1 MTDGAGD
8 RLHVARVTLE
18 ALSPLSIGSG
28 DSRTTARKEK
38 QSDGTE
44 TEVRITVAAI
54 QRDANGLPTIPGPG
68 LQGALRALAAEV
80 YGEAFANRMFG
91 HEESGNGDGQA
102 GRVNWGWACA
112 HDSSGEAVSGLR
124 LPELATESDG
134 VLRLLAADAPV
145 WRDHVALSGRHSV
158 DGRRK
163 FARAAAPA
171 GARFSAELSG
181 WGDDDFR
188 ESLARIVGLFRH
200 PRLRIGGGSGRGY
213 GRIALRAATCA
224 EAPLDD
230 PGALRRLRAQPPSAP
245 LETDLLPLLRA
256 PGGAGTT
263 MTLLLKCEG
272 LLRIGA
278 SEPHAK
284 HLTRRAAS
292 ARGAA
297 TGAAVPSTVDGAEP
311 GKDAEGE
318 GATLRLMR
326 EPYILWNGDGARRA
340 VRIDGE
346 SDTVPPEQLRF
357 PVPGSSIRGPLAHRT
372 LFHANAL
379 AGRCI
384 DADALRG
391 AGDAEKKKA
400 RVEHETRDRALRDFF
415 GAAKEAGDLARE
427 TGEGRAGRV
436 SFDDAEVRG
445 AQYIVGIDHVS
456 IDRFAGGAREITGA
470 LFREEALLG
479 GRIEATVIVRPPLG
493 AAEDGP
499 GGWPARTAR
508 AFLLAVRD
516 LCIGRLALGGRSNG
530 TCRGAVR
537 FSGAD
542 AEAWRR
548 AAREA
553 KAPLEEGGE

>member
-8 RLHVARVTLE
+8 RLHVARATLE

-28 DSRTTARKEK
+28 DSWVDDKRTETK
-38 QSDGTE
+38 SDGTAE
-44 TEVRITVAAI
+44 PVSVTVAAI
-54 QRDANGLPTIPGPG
+54 QRDANGLPAIPGPG
-68 LQGALRALAAEV
+68 LQGALRALAVEV
-80 YGEAFANRMFG
+80 YGEAFANGMFG
-91 HEESGNGDGQA
+91 HEERGNGGGRA

-112 HDSSGEAVSGLR
+112 HDSSGEAVAGLR
-124 LPELATESDG
+124 LPKLETESDE
-134 VLRLLAADAPV
+134 VLRLLTADAPV

-181 WGDDDFR
+181 WGDGDFR
-188 ESLARIVGLFRH
+188 ESLVRIVGLFRH
-200 PRLRIGGGSGRGY
+200 PRLRIGGGGGRGY

-256 PGGAGTT
+256 PDSAGAT

-278 SEPHAK
+278 SGPHAK
-284 HLTRRAAS
+284 HPTR
-292 ARGAA
+292 RGAA
-297 TGAAVPSTVDGAEP
+297 T

-318 GATLRLMR
+318 GATLYLMR
-326 EPYILWNGDGARRA
+326 EPYILWNDDGAGRA

-391 AGDAEKKKA
+391 ADDEKKKEA
-400 RVEHETRDRALRDFF
+400 RVEHEARDRALRDFF
-415 GAAKEAGDLARE
+415 GAAREAGDLDRE

-445 AQYIVGIDHVS
+445 AERIVGIDHVS
-456 IDRFAGGAREITGA
+456 IDRFTGGAREITGA

-479 GRIEATVIVRPPLG
+479 GRIEATVIVRPPLD
-493 AAEDGP
+493 AAGDGP
-499 GGWPARTAR
+499 GGWPAGTAR
-508 AFLLAVRD
+508 AFLMAVRD

-542 AEAWRR
+542 AEAWRA

-553 KAPLEEGGE
+553 DLPLEEGGQ

>member
-1 MTDGAGD
+1 
-8 RLHVARVTLE
+8 
-18 ALSPLSIGSG
+18 
-28 DSRTTARKEK
+28 
-38 QSDGTE
+38 
-44 TEVRITVAAI
+44 
-54 QRDANGLPTIPGPG
+54 
-68 LQGALRALAAEV
+68 
-80 YGEAFANRMFG
+80 MFG
-91 HEESGNGDGQA
+91 HEESGSGDGRA

-112 HDSSGEAVSGLR
+112 HDSSGEAVAGLR
-124 LPELATESDG
+124 LPKLATESDE
-134 VLRLLAADAPV
+134 VLRLLETNAPV

-188 ESLARIVGLFRH
+188 ESLVRIVGLFRH
-200 PRLRIGGGSGRGY
+200 PRLRIGGGGGRGY

-230 PGALRRLRAQPPSAP
+230 PDALRRLRAQPPSAP

-256 PGGAGTT
+256 PDGAGAT

-278 SEPHAK
+278 SGPHAK

-292 ARGAA
+292 ARRAA
-297 TGAAVPSTVDGAEP
+297 TGAAVPSAVDGAVP

-318 GATLRLMR
+318 GAILRLMR
-326 EPYILWNGDGARRA
+326 EPYIRWDGDGAGRA
-340 VRIDGE
+340 VRIGGE

-391 AGDAEKKKA
+391 ADDEKKKEA

-415 GAAKEAGDLARE
+415 GAAREAGDLDRE

-436 SFDDAEVRG
+436 SFDDAEVCG
-445 AQYIVGIDHVS
+445 AERIVGIDHVS
-456 IDRFAGGAREITGA
+456 IDRFTGGAREITGA

-479 GRIEATVIVRPPLG
+479 GCIEATVIVRPPLG
-493 AAEDGP
+493 AAGDGP
-499 GGWPARTAR
+499 GGWPAGTAR
-508 AFLLAVRD
+508 AFLMAVRD
-516 LCIGRLALGGRSNG
+516 LCKGRLALGGRSNG

-542 AEAWRR
+542 AEAWRA

-553 KAPLEEGGE
+553 DLPLEEGGQ

>member
-28 DSRTTARKEK
+28 DSWVDKRTETK
-38 QSDGTE
+38 SDGTAE
-44 TEVRITVAAI
+44 PVSVTVAAI
-54 QRDANGLPTIPGPG
+54 QRDANGLPAIPGPG
-68 LQGALRALAAEV
+68 LQGALRALAVEV

-91 HEESGNGDGQA
+91 HEESGNGDGRA

-112 HDSSGEAVSGLR
+112 HDSSGEAVAGLR
-124 LPELATESDG
+124 LPKLETDSDE

-181 WGDDDFR
+181 WGDGDFR
-188 ESLARIVGLFRH
+188 ESLVRIVGLFRH

-256 PGGAGTT
+256 PDGAGAT
-263 MTLLLKCEG
+263 MTLLLKCED

-278 SEPHAK
+278 SGPRAK
-284 HLTRRAAS
+284 HPTR
-292 ARGAA
+292 RGAA
-297 TGAAVPSTVDGAEP
+297 T

-318 GATLRLMR
+318 GAILRLMR
-326 EPYILWNGDGARRA
+326 EPYILWNDDGAGRA

-372 LFHANAL
+372 LFYANAL

-391 AGDAEKKKA
+391 ADDEKKKEA

-415 GAAKEAGDLARE
+415 GAAKEAGDLDRE

-445 AQYIVGIDHVS
+445 AERIVGIDHVS
-456 IDRFAGGAREITGA
+456 IDRFTGGAREITGA

-479 GRIEATVIVRPPLG
+479 GCIEATVIVRPPLG

-499 GGWPARTAR
+499 GGWPAGTAR
-508 AFLLAVRD
+508 AFLMAVRD

-542 AEAWRR
+542 AEAWRA

-553 KAPLEEGGE
+553 DLPLEEGGQ

>member
-1 MTDGAGD
+1 MVTDGAGD
-8 RLHVARVTLE
+8 RLHLARVTLE
-18 ALSPLSIGSG
+18 ALSPLAIGSG
-28 DSRTTARKEK
+28 DSRTEVRKEK
-38 QSDGTE
+38 RSDGK
-44 TEVRITVAAI
+44 EVEVDVTVAAV

-68 LQGALRALAAEV
+68 LQGALRRLAKEV
-80 YGEAFANRMFG
+80 YGETFADRMFG
-91 HEESGNGDGQA
+91 HEERGDGNGQA

-124 LPELATESDG
+124 LPALDPG
-134 VLRLLAADAPV
+134 DDDVLRLLAADEPV

-181 WGDDDFR
+181 WGDNGFR
-188 ESLARIVGLFRH
+188 EDLERIVGLFRH

-213 GRIALRAATCA
+213 GRVALRAARCA

-230 PGALRRLRAQPPSAP
+230 PDALRRLRAQPPSAP
-245 LETDLLPLLRA
+245 LGTDLLPRLRA
-256 PGGAGTT
+256 PEGDETT

-272 LLRIGA
+272 LFRIGA

-284 HLTRRAAS
+284 RLTH
-292 ARGAA
+292 RG
-297 TGAAVPSTVDGAEP
+297 TVPGAVDGGEP
-311 GKDAEGE
+311 EEGE
-318 GATLRLMR
+318 DAILRLMR
-326 EPYILWNGDGARRA
+326 EPYILWTDDGKGRA

-346 SDTVPPEQLRF
+346 TETVPPEQLRF

-384 DADALRG
+384 DADAFRG
-391 AGDAEKKKA
+391 AADAKKKEA
-400 RVEHETRDRALRDFF
+400 RAEREKRDGALRDFF
-415 GAAKEAGDLARE
+415 GAAKEAGDLGRE

-445 AQYIVGIDHVS
+445 AARIVGIDHVS
-456 IDRFAGGAREITGA
+456 IDRFTGGAREITGA

-479 GRIEATVIVRPPLG
+479 GGIEATVVVRPPIG
-493 AAEDGP
+493 AAQDGP
-499 GGWPARTAR
+499 GGWPARTAQ

-516 LCIGRLALGGRSNG
+516 LCLGRLALGGRSNG

-548 AAREA
+548 AAGEA
-553 KAPLEEGGE
+553 GLPLEEDGE